1 MHESSQFSVTG
12 RSRKRLGAPAFTGAL
27 RARTFASVARPA
39 SSLSGFV
46 HTMPGSAAPCKTITT
61 DDCDIRIDHS
71 RIDILTAR
79 TLGRLGDPSKKK
91 GLCVNT

>member
-1 MHESSQFSVTG
+1 MPRRPGLYWRF
-12 RSRKRLGAPAFTGAL
+12 
-27 RARTFASVARPA
+27 ARTHLRLDGEAGFVP
-39 SSLSGFV
+39 LSGFV

-71 RIDILTAR
+71 RIDILTTR